1 MAERAA
7 TDGARLTL
15 RAPHVIHEAI
25 DGEVIVINLSTG
37 AYYSLRGSAAEAW
50 ELIQRPD
57 GIDTSQLIAVLATR
71 YEASPEELS
80 AAFDPFVA
88 ELGREGLVERSE
100 GAGESVAPDPAAARG
115 NGHQDSLAFEAPK
128 LEKFT
133 DMQDLV
139 LLDPVHEVDDVGW
152 PAARPDAAKG
162 D

>member
-1 MAERAA
+1 MAKRAG
-7 TDGARLTL
+7 TDGVRLTL

-37 AYYSLRGSAAEAW
+37 TYYSLRGSAAEAW

-57 GIDTSQLIAVLATR
+57 GIDTTQLIAVLAVR

-88 ELGREGLVERSE
+88 ELGREGLIERSE
-100 GAGESVAPDPAAARG
+100 GSAENVAPDTDAAA
-115 NGHQDSLAFEAPK
+115 NGHRGGLAFEAPK

-139 LLDPVHEVDDVGW
+139 LLDPVHEVGGVGW
-152 PAARPDAAKG
+152 PAARPDAPKG
-162 D
+162 A

>member
-1 MAERAA
+1 M
-7 TDGARLTL
+7 
-15 RAPHVIHEAI
+15 
-25 DGEVIVINLSTG
+25 
-37 AYYSLRGSAAEAW
+37 
-50 ELIQRPD
+50 
-57 GIDTSQLIAVLATR
+57 
-71 YEASPEELS
+71 
-80 AAFDPFVA
+80 A

-162 D
+162 DCRGAERQALSETRDDPRPGAGRRPAGHVPGGRPA